1 MSDKMYVWEVR
12 EYVDYEGD
20 IWSILIKDDEHT
32 LEKVKSEIVKQYE
45 FSCHYEDIKREQTNI
60 VNKLDSLVDFQ
71 KFKMGMCSQIEVEK
85 IEVI

>member
-20 IWSILIKDDEHT
+20 IWSILIKDDENA
-32 LEKVKSEIVKQYE
+32 LEKVKSEILKQYE
-45 FSCHYEDIKREQTNI
+45 SSCYYEGIKREQTNI
-60 VNKLDSLVDFQ
+60 VNNLDNLADFQ

-85 IEVI
+85 IEVK